1 MNDWLKRIREQLK
14 GLWSRWNRTQKI
26 ILFSIVGAS
35 ILAIMLLFA
44 LSATPAMVALI
55 TNPMTD
61 QDARLQIA
69 AKLDQMQVKYQLRP
83 DNVFYVADEPTARR
97 VRVILNEENLIPKGT
112 DPWALF
118 DMERWTTTD
127 FERDVNLQ
135 RAVTKQLE
143 QHIMALDDVDN
154 VSVTLVVPRTELFQ
168 ADQKPTSA
176 SIIMTPKPG
185 SDLPTNRKKIEGVQ
199 RLIKMA
205 VAGLKDE
212 NIVITDQTG
221 VQINDFTGL
230 AEVDRLELAKRELK
244 MKHDL
249 EAKYNS
255 DITTALVDIF
265 SRDRVRILKID
276 IKLDMSK
283 ENSTAK
289 EFSPIAVVPATKYAP
304 AQFAPSIARS
314 TQNIE
319 EHFQGTGFN
328 PEGPPG
334 VEGQTPP
341 AYKDLSNLVG
351 KYDKTSQTTNN
362 EINEKTTTSEKQPW
376 EIRRITTGVAIDG
389 VWKQKYD
396 KSGTVLLNPDGS
408 IQREYLAVSDDDL
421 AKAKSLIQG
430 AIGFDRDRGDN
441 VDVQTLQFDR
451 STQFSKEDGVFRK
464 QMAVR
469 RTIYAVLIGLG
480 VLLILVL
487 AYRLIAKELERR
499 RRLREEELA
508 RQHQAM
514 REAALRTAEEQG
526 VEVELSVEDRAR
538 LEMQENAANMARE
551 HPEDVAQLI
560 RTWLVEE

>member
-1 MNDWLKRIREQLK
+1 MNDWLKRIREQLT
-14 GLWSRWNRTQKI
+14 GLWSRWNGTQKI

-35 ILAIMLLFA
+35 ILAIILLFA
-44 LSATPAMVALI
+44 LSATPAMVPLI
-55 TNPMTD
+55 TNPVTD
-61 QDARLQIA
+61 TDARLQIS
-69 AKLDQMQVKYQLRP
+69 AKLDQMQVAYQLRA
-83 DNVFYVADEPTARR
+83 DNVFYVADEKTARR
-97 VRVILNEENLIPKGT
+97 VRVVLNEENLIPKGT

-135 RAVTKQLE
+135 RAVTRQLE

-154 VSVTLVVPRTELFQ
+154 VSVTLVVPKTELFQ

-176 SIIMTPKPG
+176 SIILTPKPG
-185 SDLPTNRKKIEGVQ
+185 SDISTNRKKIEGVQ

-205 VAGLKDE
+205 VAGLQDE
-212 NIVITDQTG
+212 NIVITDQSG

-230 AEVDRLELAKRELK
+230 AQMDRLELAKRELK
-244 MKHDL
+244 VKQDL
-249 EAKYNS
+249 EQKYNS
-255 DITTALVDIF
+255 DITKSLSDIF
-265 SRDRVRILKID
+265 SPDRVRILKID

-289 EFSPIAVVPATKYAP
+289 EFSPIAVVPATRYAP
-304 AQFAPSIARS
+304 AQYAPSIARS

-319 EHFQGTGFN
+319 EHFQGSGFN
-328 PEGPPG
+328 PEGPAG

-376 EIRRITTGVAIDG
+376 EIKRITTGVAIDG
-389 VWKQKYD
+389 VWKEKYD
-396 KSGTVLLNPDGS
+396 KSGRVVLNPDGS
-408 IQREYLAVSDDDL
+408 IQRDYTPVTDDDL

-430 AIGFDRDRGDN
+430 AIGFDRDRGD
-441 VDVQTLQFDR
+441 VAEVQTLQFDR
-451 STQFSKEDGVFRK
+451 TLQFEKEDGVYRK
-464 QMAVR
+464 QMAMR

-480 VLLILVL
+480 ALLLLVL

-526 VEVELSVEDRAR
+526 VDVELSVEDRAR
-538 LEMQENAANMARE
+538 LEMQENASNMARE